1 MDPIGLG
8 VSMKNNAKEL
18 YGVQILRGVA
28 ALAVV
33 LHHSLEESNGAV
45 AAFSPDWLTTFGAA
59 GVDIFF
65 VISGFIMLYTSF
77 PAARSPLSPGNFIF
91 RRITRIYPLYWL
103 CCLPILG
110 IMLAGFLRNNR
121 LDPHEIALSLA
132 LLPSSKLI
140 IGVSWTLVYEMYFYL
155 IFAATLLFRSALIS
169 AISTTV
175 VITILALVG
184 NVLEPGETRS
194 FLTNPIAY
202 EFVLGLWLAIAF
214 VRAEA
219 IGKRWLVSPAWA
231 VLGFALVVLAPVYV
245 SHTTTANLP
254 GWPRVFAWGLPAM
267 LIVAAFLSIDR
278 TRNNFQLQMAFLGD
292 SSYALYLTHIFV
304 MIGYGLLLKRTVL
317 GLAPQIAIVL
327 LIILLAVGVGI
338 FTHSTVERPL
348 IRMSRRW
355 MRRERLVLEEYA
367 GRNGLVS
374 NQQR

>member
-1 MDPIGLG
+1 MDTVGLV

-18 YGVQILRGVA
+18 YSVQILRGVA

-33 LHHSLEESNGAV
+33 LHHSLEESNGA
-45 AAFSPDWLTTFGAA
+45 ATAFSPDWLTTFGAS

-77 PAARSPLSPGNFIF
+77 PAARTPLSPGNFIV
-91 RRITRIYPLYWL
+91 RRMTRIYPLYWL
-103 CCLPILG
+103 CCLAIMG
-110 IMLAGFLRNNR
+110 IMLTGFLRNNR
-121 LDPHEIALSLA
+121 LEPHEIALSLA
-132 LLPSSKLI
+132 LLPSAKLI

-169 AISTTV
+169 AIGTTV
-175 VITILALVG
+175 VIAILGLAGDAL
-184 NVLEPGETRS
+184 EAGELRS

-202 EFVLGLWLAIAF
+202 EFALGLWLAIAF
-214 VRAEA
+214 VRTEA
-219 IGKRWLVSPAWA
+219 IGRRWPISPTWA

-245 SHTTTANLP
+245 SHATTANLP
-254 GWPRVFAWGLPAM
+254 GWPRLIAWGLPAM
-267 LIVAAFLSIDR
+267 LIVAAFLSIER
-278 TRNNFQLQMAFLGD
+278 SRSNLLRQLVFLGD

-304 MIGYGLLLKRTVL
+304 MIGYGFLLKRTLL
-317 GLAPQIAIVL
+317 GSAPQVAIFP

-338 FTHSTVERPL
+338 FTHSAVEKPL

-355 MRRERLVLEEYA
+355 MRRERPVLEEYE

-374 NQQR
+374 GQQR